1 MANPVT
7 KEREQRSWQRL
18 PYPTTLTLCLLAL
31 GIGVAAL
38 LGWKV
43 LLTLDF
49 IILLLC
55 GLDYTMTLK
64 GGNIEVE
71 RVCPPHFSSGIEHD
85 IEIVLRNTGP
95 ADRKVQVRDQTP
107 KEWEPAPVLKALV
120 PGRSS
125 LSLDYRLT
133 PFQRGE
139 YGFGDLFLRV
149 EGPLGLMLKPIRF
162 RAARQVRVYPS
173 LQPLRYA
180 DLATYRR
187 VAYKWG
193 LRPTKWRGEGREFES
208 LREYVEGDDPRKIH
222 WKATARLGRPIVQ
235 QYQTEKNQIVM
246 ILLDVGRLMSAES
259 EGKTKLDHALE
270 AAVHLAHTALS
281 GGDQV
286 GILAFADRVIS
297 FIPPRG
303 TPEQLQLILEGTI
316 SLRPALVEPQYEQ
329 AFLWLRSQV
338 RRRSLAVI
346 YTDLLDEVASENLLA
361 AVSLLRPLHLPLC
374 VAIRESEWD
383 ELLARPPS
391 KVQGVYERAV
401 LQELLRQRSKALG
414 GLVQKGALA
423 MDLPPSKLSIGTMER
438 YLEVK
443 RRGLL

>member
-1 MANPVT
+1 M
-7 KEREQRSWQRL
+7 
-18 PYPTTLTLCLLAL
+18 LTLCLVAL

-43 LLTLDF
+43 LLIFDF

-55 GLDYTMTLK
+55 CLDHSKTLK
-64 GGNIEVE
+64 DGTIEAE
-71 RVCPPHFSSGIEHD
+71 RVCPQHFSSSIEQD

-95 ADRKVQVRDQTP
+95 TNRKVQVRDQTP
-107 KEWEPAPVLKALV
+107 KEWEPAPVLKGVV

-149 EGPLGLMLKPIRF
+149 EGPLGLTLKPIRLK
-162 RAARQVRVYPS
+162 AAREV
-173 LQPLRYA
+173 
-180 DLATYRR
+180 
-187 VAYKWG
+187 K
-193 LRPTKWRGEGREFES
+193 S

-222 WKATARLGRPIVQ
+222 WKATARLDRPIVQ
-235 QYQTEKNQIVM
+235 QYQAEKNQIVM

-259 EGKTKLDHALE
+259 EGRTKLDHALE
-270 AAVHLAHTALS
+270 AAVHLAHTAIS
-281 GGDQV
+281 GGDQA

-303 TPEQLQLILEGTI
+303 TPEQLQLILEGTL

-329 AFLWLRSQV
+329 ALLWLRSQV
-338 RRRSLAVI
+338 RRRSLVVI
-346 YTDLLDEVASENLLA
+346 YTDLLDEVASENLLD

-383 ELLARPPS
+383 ELLTRPPS
-391 KVQGVYERAV
+391 KVHGVYERAV

-414 GLVQKGALA
+414 GLVRKGALA

>member
-1 MANPVT
+1 GWEVVV
-7 KEREQRSWQRL
+7 
-18 PYPTTLTLCLLAL
+18 AL
-31 GIGVAAL
+31 DLGV
-38 LGWKV
+38 
-43 LLTLDF
+43 
-49 IILLLC
+49 LLLC

-64 GGNIEVE
+64 GGNIEAE

-149 EGPLGLMLKPIRF
+149 EGPLGLMLKPIRL
-162 RAARQVRVYPS
+162 RAARQVRVYPG
-173 LQPLRYA
+173 LQSLRYA

-193 LRPTKWRGEGREFES
+193 LRPTRWKGEGREFES

-303 TPEQLQLILEGTI
+303 TPEQLQRILEGTI

-338 RRRSLAVI
+338 RRRSLTVI

-361 AVSLLRPLHLPLC
+361 AVSLLRPLHLPL
-374 VAIRESEWD
+374 
-383 ELLARPPS
+383 
-391 KVQGVYERAV
+391 
-401 LQELLRQRSKALG
+401 
-414 GLVQKGALA
+414 
-423 MDLPPSKLSIGTMER
+423 
-438 YLEVK
+438 
-443 RRGLL
+443 

>member
-7 KEREQRSWQRL
+7 KEREQRFWQRL
-18 PYPTTLTLCLLAL
+18 PFPTTLTLCLLAL

-55 GLDYTMTLK
+55 CLDYSKTLK
-64 GGNIEVE
+64 DGTIEAE
-71 RVCPPHFSSGIEHD
+71 RVCPQHFSSSIEHD

-95 ADRKVQVRDQTP
+95 ANRKVQVRDQTP
-107 KEWEPAPVLKALV
+107 KEWEPAPVLKGLV

-149 EGPLGLMLKPIRF
+149 EGPLGLMLKPVRLE
-162 RAARQVRVYPS
+162 AAREVRVYPR
-173 LQPLRYA
+173 LQPLRCA

-187 VAYKWG
+187 VAHKWG

-222 WKATARLGRPIVQ
+222 WKATARLDRPIVQ
-235 QYQTEKNQIVM
+235 EYQAEKNQIVM

-259 EGKTKLDHALE
+259 EGRTKLDHALE
-270 AAVHLAHTALS
+270 AAVHLAHTAIS
-281 GGDQV
+281 GGDQA

-303 TPEQLQLILEGTI
+303 TPEQLQLILEGTV
-316 SLRPALVEPQYEQ
+316 SLRPAMVEPQYEQ
-329 AFLWLRSQV
+329 ALLWLRSQV
-338 RRRSLAVI
+338 RRRSLVVI

-383 ELLARPPS
+383 ELLAHPPT
-391 KVQGVYERAV
+391 KVEGVYERAV

>member
-1 MANPVT
+1 M
-7 KEREQRSWQRL
+7 
-18 PYPTTLTLCLLAL
+18 LTLCLVAL
-31 GIGVAAL
+31 GIAAAAVWGWEVVVAFD
-38 LGWKV
+38 LG
-43 LLTLDF
+43 
-49 IILLLC
+49 ILLLC
-55 GLDYTMTLK
+55 GLDYSRTLK
-64 GGNIEVE
+64 VGNIEAE
-71 RVCPPHFSSGIEHD
+71 RVCPLHFSAGVEHD
-85 IEIVLRNTGP
+85 IEIVIRNTGP
-95 ADRKVQVRDQTP
+95 GNRRVQVRDQTP
-107 KEWEPAPVLKALV
+107 TEWEPAPVLKGLV
-120 PGRSS
+120 SGRSS

-133 PFQRGE
+133 PLQRGE
-139 YGFGDLFLRV
+139 YIFGDLFLRV
-149 EGPLGLMLKPIRF
+149 EGPLGFILKPVRLE
-162 RAARQVRVYPS
+162 AAREVRVYPR
-173 LQPLRYA
+173 LQPLHYA

-187 VAYKWG
+187 VATKWG

-222 WKATARLGRPIVQ
+222 WKATARLDRPIVQ
-235 QYQTEKNQIVM
+235 QYQAEKNQIVM

-259 EGKTKLDHALE
+259 EGRTKLDHALE
-270 AAVHLAHTALS
+270 AAVHLAHTAIS
-281 GGDQV
+281 GGDQA

-303 TPEQLQLILEGTI
+303 TPEQLQLILEGTL

-329 AFLWLRSQV
+329 ALLWLRSQV
-338 RRRSLAVI
+338 RRRSLVVI

>member
-1 MANPVT
+1 MAESLPT
-7 KEREQRSWQRL
+7 EQVRSFLEEIPL
-18 PYPTTLTLCLLAL
+18 PTMLTLCFVAL
-31 GIGVAAL
+31 GIAAASFWDWEVVVA
-38 LGWKV
+38 
-43 LLTLDF
+43 LDF
-49 IILLLC
+49 GILLLC

-64 GGNIEVE
+64 GGNIEAE
-71 RVCPPHFSSGIEHD
+71 RVCPPHFSSGLEYD

-95 ADRKVQVRDQTP
+95 ANRKVQVRDQTP
-107 KEWEPAPVLKALV
+107 KEWEPAPVLKAVV

-149 EGPLGLMLKPIRF
+149 EGPLGLMLTPIRL
-162 RAARQVRVYPS
+162 RAAREVKVYPR

-222 WKATARLGRPIVQ
+222 WKATARSDRPIVQ

-270 AAVHLAHTALS
+270 AAVHLAHTVLS
-281 GGDQV
+281 GGDQA

-303 TPEQLQLILEGTI
+303 TPEQLQLILDGTI

-329 AFLWLRSQV
+329 ALLWLRSQV
-338 RRRSLAVI
+338 RRRSLVVI

-414 GLVQKGALA
+414 GLVQKGALV